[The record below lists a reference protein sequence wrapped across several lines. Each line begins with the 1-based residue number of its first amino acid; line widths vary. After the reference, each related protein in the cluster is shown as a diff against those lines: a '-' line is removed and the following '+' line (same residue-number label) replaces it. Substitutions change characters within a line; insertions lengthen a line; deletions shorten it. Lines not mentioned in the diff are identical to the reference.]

1 MFITLQYK
9 TYIMSYENFYYASL
23 TYWELEQ
30 AINNPNILGGYKK
43 RCQQEL
49 DKRLSEQTEILEL

>member
-1 MFITLQYK
+1 MQYK
-9 TYIMSYENFYYASL
+9 TYIMNYENFYYASL

-30 AINNPNILGGYKK
+30 AIKNPNVLGGYKK

-49 DKRLSEQTEILEL
+49 DKRLSEETEILEL

>member
-1 MFITLQYK
+1 MN
-9 TYIMSYENFYYASL
+9 YENFYYASL

-30 AINNPNILGGYKK
+30 AINNPNVLGGYKK

-49 DKRLSEQTEILEL
+49 YRRSSEQTEILEL